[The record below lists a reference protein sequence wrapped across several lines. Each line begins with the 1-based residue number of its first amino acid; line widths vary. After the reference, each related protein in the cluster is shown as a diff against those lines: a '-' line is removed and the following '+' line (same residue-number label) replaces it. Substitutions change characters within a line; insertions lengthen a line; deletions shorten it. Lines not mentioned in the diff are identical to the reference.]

1 MDLELADRVV
11 LVTGGSRG
19 IGRAVARL
27 LAREGARVAITYRSD
42 ADAAAEVAGEVDGIA
57 VRLDLADVASIR
69 AAAGAVLERWG
80 RLDVLVSNA
89 MDPAGLTLFPPAR
102 FEDVPAADWQ
112 PFLRTNVDG
121 PYAVAQAVVPAMRA
135 QGFGRIGMVSGTSGL
150 DGLPG
155 AAPLAAAKSA
165 LHGLMRTLTK
175 ELGPDG
181 ILVNVVLPGTTLT
194 EHIAAVL
201 PAAGRAAREQ
211 ASPIRRLLAPEEVAP
226 AIAFLGSPANTAVT
240 GELVRV
246 SGGL

>member
-1 MDLELADRVV
+1 VADE
-11 LVTGGSRG
+11 
-19 IGRAVARL
+19 I
-27 LAREGARVAITYRSD
+27 
-42 ADAAAEVAGEVDGIA
+42 DGLA
-57 VRLDLADVASIR
+57 VRLDLADIASIQ
-69 AAAGAVLERWG
+69 AAVDAVLERWG

-89 MDPAGLTLFPPAR
+89 MDPTGLTLFPPAR
-102 FEDVPAADWQ
+102 FEDVPAAAWQ

-135 QGFGRIGMVSGTSGL
+135 QGFGRIVMVSGTSGL

-155 AAPLAAAKSA
+155 AAPLAAAKAA

-201 PAAGRAAREQ
+201 PAAGRAARER